1 MVRPLRKRP
10 RQLLDVLH
18 YVSSVGWLGVGLCQF
33 TIDVVALSTSDR
45 VVVVGGREL
54 AHVFDVDLLL
64 PLALVS
70 LGTGVLRAVRS
81 RWGLVRHWW
90 VFVKLVVTCGLMV
103 GDPLFLGTWNEAAI
117 SSGLSGGLLQ
127 S

>member
-1 MVRPLRKRP
+1 M
-10 RQLLDVLH
+10 
-18 YVSSVGWLGVGLCQF
+18 CQF

-45 VVVVGGREL
+45 VELLGGREL

-64 PLALVS
+64 PLASVS

-81 RWGLVRHWW
+81 KWGLVRHWW

-103 GDPLFLGTWNEAAI
+103 GI
-117 SSGLSGGLLQ
+117 RCSSGRGTRPRSSLIPARLAVVVAFFLVFLVFLVF
-127 S
+127 